1 MTLEAILVLTLG
13 LYGLIVFWWLSRA
26 IKVLK
31 QETMMTVATLI
42 VVCERLQ
49 EQIDLI
55 DEEMEGRDDTRA
67 D

>member
-31 QETMMTVATLI
+31 QETMMIVTTL
-42 VVCERLQ
+42 VVVVDRIQ